1 MPIKNDLTVATLIV
15 VLFAPAAYPTNGYM
29 SHGYG
34 TTSKGMAGA
43 GMALPQDTLSV
54 YNNPAGLTRLGR
66 RYDA

>member
-1 MPIKNDLTVATLIV
+1 MSTKNYLTVASLIV
-15 VLFAPAAYPTNGYM
+15 CLFAPTAYATNGYM

-54 YNNPAGLTRLGR
+54 RL
-66 RYDA
+66 